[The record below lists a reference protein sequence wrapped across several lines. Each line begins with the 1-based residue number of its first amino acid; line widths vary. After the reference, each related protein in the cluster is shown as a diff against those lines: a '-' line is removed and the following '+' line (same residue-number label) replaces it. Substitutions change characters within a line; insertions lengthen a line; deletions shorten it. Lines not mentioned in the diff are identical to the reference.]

1 MALEYN
7 AQLAARIDFGP
18 ELSLFRIVP
27 TGWGVPDFQAG
38 QFTTLG
44 LNISDKLIR
53 RAYSI
58 ASPPKIRDYIEFYIV
73 LVKEGVLTPR
83 LWDLKVGDS
92 LYMSPKTTGKFV
104 MDSIPQ
110 DQNIVMVGTGTGIA
124 PFVSM
129 LFQHLNPKLARKFAI
144 IHGVRV
150 SQDLGYRT
158 TLLHMSRLFPQ
169 VHYFPIVSRPQ
180 NDPIPWKGL
189 TGHVQDVWKSG
200 AIEAAWGFKPSSQN
214 THVFL
219 CGAPQM
225 IAGMTEDLKTVGYLE
240 DKPSLPGNIHAEKY
254 W

>member
-1 MALEYN
+1 MAEYN
-7 AQLAARIDFGP
+7 AQLAAKIDFGP

-27 TGWGVPDFQAG
+27 NGWDLPHFKAG

-44 LNISDKLIR
+44 LNISDKLVR

-73 LVKEGVLTPR
+73 LVKEGLLTPK
-83 LWDLKVGDS
+83 LWDLKVGDF
-92 LYMSPKTTGKFV
+92 LYMSPKTTGNFV
-104 MDSIPQ
+104 MDSLPE
-110 DQNIVMVGTGTGIA
+110 DQNIVMLGTGTGIA

-129 LFQHLNPKLARKFAI
+129 LSQYMNPSMPRKFAL

-158 TLLHMSRLFPQ
+158 ALIHLSKLGSQ
-169 VHYFPIVSRPQ
+169 VHYFPIISRPQ

-189 TGHVQDVWKSG
+189 VGHVQDIWKSD
-200 AIEAAWGFKPSSQN
+200 AIETAWGFKPIPQN

-225 IAGMTEDLKTVGYLE
+225 IMGMTTDLKTKGYLE
-240 DKPSLPGNIHAEKY
+240 DAPSHPGNIHSEKY